1 MSRAAPAPEPD
12 SQSESGFTLIELM
25 VSLGLF
31 ALIAVAGLAMVDGIL
46 NVQARTEVRLD
57 RLNEIQRAVYAL
69 DSDLEQIAVGRV
81 TGDGSAIEFTRAAP
95 GLGGLPVS
103 LRYAVQGG
111 ALMRVVA
118 GRPQLV
124 LSGVAGARWRYL
136 GKEWVPAWPVKD
148 GNLDDRP
155 RAVELTLTMQ
165 PGRGPQGALRRVIV
179 LPARPAEV
187 L

>member
-1 MSRAAPAPEPD
+1 MSRTAPAP
-12 SQSESGFTLIELM
+12 QSGFTLIELM

-46 NVQARTEVRLD
+46 KVQERTEVRLD
-57 RLNEIQRAVYAL
+57 RLSELQRATYAL
-69 DSDLEQIAVGRV
+69 ESDLEQMAVGRV
-81 TGDGSAIEFTRAAP
+81 SGDANAIEFTRAAP

-103 LRYAVQGG
+103 LRYGVQGG

-136 GKEWVPAWPVKD
+136 GKEWTDAWPVKD
-148 GNLDDRP
+148 GDVDDRP

-165 PGRGPQGALRRVIV
+165 PGRGPQGVLRRLIV
-179 LPARPAEV
+179 LPARPAET